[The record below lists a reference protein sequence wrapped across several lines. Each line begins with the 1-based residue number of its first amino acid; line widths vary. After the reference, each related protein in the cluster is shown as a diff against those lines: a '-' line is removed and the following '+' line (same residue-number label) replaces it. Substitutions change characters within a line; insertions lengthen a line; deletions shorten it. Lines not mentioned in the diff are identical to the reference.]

1 MTSGASTPTPSTL
14 ARKRQTSGTAAL
26 MNLSD
31 QLSDFT
37 DAYRAGTAAEASPR
51 DFASSP
57 ERKRM
62 AMERA
67 QELESDLDDTR
78 LVALIGLFRKDVS
91 AADAYL
97 VLKREGLRKVW
108 VETELAN
115 ADSQL

>member
-1 MTSGASTPTPSTL
+1 
-14 ARKRQTSGTAAL
+14 